1 LTSPLVPFAAAR
13 APRGMV
19 TTVDALASAAGV
31 AMLRAA
37 GSAVDAAIAANA
49 VLAVT
54 TQHMC
59 GMGGDL
65 FAVVHGGAAG
75 DAPVALN
82 ASGRAGSGASAE
94 QLRSEGHA
102 VMPYRDDIRSV
113 TVPGCVDGWCALHA
127 RFGRLPLATVLE
139 PAIEYARDGFPAS
152 PILQRSAQLIAGIP
166 ESDDY
171 PPGLRAGDRIRR
183 PGVADAVEAIA
194 RDGRDAW
201 YDGALADGL
210 VDLGNGLFTRDDVAA
225 PHADWVDAIVVRA
238 FDHDVWTVPPNSQG
252 YVTLAAAWIAS
263 QLGVPS
269 DPNDPTWPHLLVE
282 AIKQAAFDR
291 LAMLHEH
298 ADGAA
303 LVSEERL
310 APRAA
315 AVDLA
320 RASVLHAPG
329 AAGGTIHLNAFADGM
344 AVSITQS
351 NCAGFGAHIVV
362 PGVRVFLQNRG
373 TGFSLVPGHP
383 AEYGPGKRPPHT
395 LCPTLVTR
403 ADGSPRLALGTM
415 GADNQP
421 MTILQL
427 LVRTLANGGAGDSRR
442 TGEHDVA
449 SAVGAARFGLA
460 APTQESFGVWRD
472 PKAVRV
478 AVEAHAP
485 EAWVPGLL
493 ACGHE
498 VETIEAFS
506 SAVGHAHVIE
516 LDASTGIY
524 AGAADPRAL
533 TGSAWGW

>member
-1 LTSPLVPFAAAR
+1 LPPLVPFVAAR

-19 TTVDALASAAGV
+19 TTVDALASTAGV
-31 AMLRAA
+31 AMLRGG

-65 FAVVHGGAAG
+65 FAVVHTGAAG
-75 DAPVALN
+75 DEPVALN
-82 ASGRAGSGASAE
+82 ASGQAGSGASADR
-94 QLRSEGHA
+94 LRTEGHV

-127 RFGRLPLATVLE
+127 RFGRLPLATVLA

-152 PILQRSAQLIAGIP
+152 PILERSAQLIAGIP
-166 ESDDY
+166 DSDDY
-171 PPGLRAGDRIRR
+171 PSGLRAGDRIRR
-183 PGVADAVEAIA
+183 PGVARALGAIA
-194 RDGRDAW
+194 SDGRDAW
-201 YDGALADGL
+201 YGGALADGL
-210 VDLGNGLFTRDDVAA
+210 VALGDGLFTRDDVTAT
-225 PHADWVDAIVVRA
+225 HADWVEPIVVRA
-238 FDHDVWTVPPNSQG
+238 FGHDVWTVPPNSQG

-263 QLGVPS
+263 EIGVPA
-269 DPNDPTWPHLLVE
+269 DAGDAAWPHVLVE

-291 LAMLHEH
+291 LAVLHDQ
-298 ADGAA
+298 ADGRA
-303 LVSEERL
+303 LVAEARL

-315 AVDLA
+315 AIDA
-320 RASVLHAPG
+320 TRASVLHAPT

-383 AEYGPGKRPPHT
+383 AEYGPGRRPPHT

-403 ADGSPRLALGTM
+403 LDGSPRLALGTM

-427 LVRTLANGGAGDSRR
+427 LVRMLRGGEDA
-442 TGEHDVA
+442 A

-472 PKAVRV
+472 PSIVRV

-485 EAWVPGLL
+485 DAWVPGLL
-493 ACGHE
+493 ARGHE
-498 VETIEAFS
+498 VETIEAFT
-506 SAVGHAHVIE
+506 SAVGHAHVVE
-516 LDASTGIY
+516 LDPSSGIY
-524 AGAADPRAL
+524 SGAADPRAL
-533 TGSAWGW
+533 TGSASGW